1 MTQPI
6 AKLRPGDLV
15 EVRVP
20 DEILHTLDT
29 EGTLDRLPFMPEM
42 VEFCGRRFHVA
53 KRVLKTCY
61 YGTSSGMR
69 RFRKE
74 DVVILNGL
82 RCSGDAHDGCQKA
95 CMIFWRQDWL
105 RKVEDGVV
113 QSRVDPESSQRLRTR
128 LKTSTS
134 PKIYFCQASE
144 ILKATDHLS
153 KWERLEQC
161 FGEVRAGNYGFLEMV
176 RRIGA
181 WLFWRLRRLLLGEYA
196 HGDNKST
203 PIESLNLRPGE
214 LVEIKSMDAINE
226 TLNETGYNRGLYFTP
241 DMRRLCGKQHRVARR
256 IDKIIVDGS
265 GEMRQVRNT
274 VYLEGAQ
281 CGCVYALGGCPR
293 GEFAYWREIW
303 LRRVPAASAECERRE
318 IA

>member
-241 DMRRLCGKQHRVARR
+241 DMRRLCGKQHRVERR
-256 IDKIIVDGS
+256 IEKIIVDGS